1 MIPFIL
7 ILFGI
12 ILIIVNIKAIN
23 KEEKSFSSVLKYK
36 KEDISEIE
44 VEIGRL
50 RKDLAESLTE
60 LQEEI
65 LEIRSMVEGKK
76 VESVDVES
84 LLDINEEDV
93 INEIN
98 TSSKA
103 VTIKELIDLGHT
115 DDEIC
120 EKLSLGKGEVLL
132 VRGLY
137 KK

>member
-76 VESVDVES
+76 VESVDVER

-98 TSSKA
+98 TRSKA